1 VTSAIIDTGPLIAF
15 FDRSEGY
22 HQWVTDR
29 INEVEMP
36 LLVCEPVLVE
46 ATYLLKRNSRTRDFL
61 FELIQ
66 DGALKVAFRIEEHVG
81 AVRKLLQKYRDT
93 PISLADA
100 CIVVMAEIHG
110 SHSVLTLDSDFLIY
124 RKSDRRPLPL
134 ILVGREERPS
144 A

>member
-15 FDRSEGY
+15 FDRSERY

-134 ILVGREERPS
+134 IYPGGD
-144 A
+144 